1 MTNENKLDSCG
12 TIFIKLM
19 KIVSIFLIVY
29 DVLLVI
35 LIFDYVK
42 TRGEYMPNDI
52 KIKCFKSFDFINDTT
67 KPQYNPDAENLGL
80 AGKLYLN
87 CTYGACHKGKRFKE
101 LDDEECDRYNDCD
114 PYITYDYTEI
124 KYNCSLEC
132 FKYKKNKC
140 SSCPSPFYKEGTCSI
155 MEFDTYSPEKICY
168 AHNII
173 YFWKGK
179 KYQIEKLDD
188 FKDKEITYLN
198 NAILKDENCS
208 SNTKFCGIL
217 DNEGNKLCLPKNS
230 ECPPNVISTTKLN
243 INNYR
248 TTIIDNK
255 TVYYGFDENAINKK
269 IITGLYVDT
278 DLYIN
283 REEESGHTITLD
295 TYTISGLLK
304 ENSYLYKNLFLGYDP
319 YNIIDNIDK
328 KGKSY
333 LKVEYNKTKPNLIIM
348 KKKYN
353 EYFINKSMNKDV
365 IKPIRKISYF
375 MILGIFY
382 YMIVISLI
390 FFLEKMKNN
399 NEVVKKIL
407 CLFYMS
413 FIFLIIPLVLA
424 FIIMI
429 KFNKAKNLDSKNN
442 FKIIRILNIVYII
455 LNSLFCILFIILIVI
470 TYKINKKRNSN
481 NQNETSN
488 PSENTNSENIIT
500 NQINTLSDI
509 NKKQ

>member
-87 CTYGACHKGKRFKE
+87 CTYGTCHKGERFKE
-101 LDDEECDRYNDCD
+101 LDDDDEECHRYNDCH
-114 PYITYDYTEI
+114 PYITYEYTEI

-140 SSCPSPFYKEGTCSI
+140 SSCPSPFYEEGTCSI

-217 DNEGNKLCLPKNS
+217 DDEGNKLCLPTNA
-230 ECPPNVISTTKLN
+230 ECPHNVISTTKLN

-248 TTIIDNK
+248 TSIIDNK
-255 TVYYGFDENAINKK
+255 TVYYAFDENAINNK
-269 IITGLYVDT
+269 IIAGLYVDS
-278 DLYIN
+278 DIYIN
-283 REEESGHTITLD
+283 KEEESENSIILD

-304 ENSYLYKNLFLGYDP
+304 DNYMLYRGVYLGYDP
-319 YNIIDNIDK
+319 YEIHNIDE

-333 LKVEYNKTKPNLIIM
+333 LKVRYNIKNPNLVSMRQQHTQYITD
-348 KKKYN
+348 
-353 EYFINKSMNKDV
+353 KSMN
-365 IKPIRKISYF
+365 
-375 MILGIFY
+375 
-382 YMIVISLI
+382 
-390 FFLEKMKNN
+390 E
-399 NEVVKKIL
+399 EVVN
-407 CLFYMS
+407 
-413 FIFLIIPLVLA
+413 P
-424 FIIMI
+424 
-429 KFNKAKNLDSKNN
+429 
-442 FKIIRILNIVYII
+442 
-455 LNSLFCILFIILIVI
+455 I
-470 TYKINKKRNSN
+470 T
-481 NQNETSN
+481 
-488 PSENTNSENIIT
+488 
-500 NQINTLSDI
+500 
-509 NKKQ
+509 